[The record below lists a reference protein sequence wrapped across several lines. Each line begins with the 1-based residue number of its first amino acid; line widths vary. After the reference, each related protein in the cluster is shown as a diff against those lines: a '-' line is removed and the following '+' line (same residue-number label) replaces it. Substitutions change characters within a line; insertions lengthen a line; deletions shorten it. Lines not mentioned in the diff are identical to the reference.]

1 MREYTLGKKAAAVVI
16 HQMLMIM
23 TTVGLN
29 ASQYCM
35 MNGYRDYANTFSLF
49 FMLGLS
55 GSFVALAY
63 LTNITGR
70 KSEDDP
76 TIYYNWMDKIYSD
89 VLFAGF
95 MVLFIA
101 MFALIGRV
109 RQQEFDFSSLMIT
122 VVTLTYVTDLLFLI
136 FYHSIIR
143 KIKGNILVTHS
154 LIYRVCDHVKSLFMG
169 KENALKTRKMRESA
183 EIKKAIEKIA
193 TGALDTRLNLEDFHG
208 QERELAEAVNSI
220 RDGLKDAIEARIK
233 NERMKAD
240 LITNVSHDI
249 KTPLTPIVNY
259 VDLLKRENLENENA
273 RNYIRVLDEKSQRLK
288 QLTEDLVETSKI
300 TSGNV
305 KLNMQ
310 KLDMVELLYQT
321 GGEFNERFEAR
332 NLTIVTKIP
341 SGQMLIYADGR
352 QLYRSI
358 ENLYTNAAKYAME
371 NTRVYVELEKV
382 EDKAVFTI
390 KNVSKNELDIVSD
403 GNVDLTERFVR
414 GERSRTTEGS
424 GLGLSIAKNLTILM
438 GGEFEIKID
447 GDLFIATITY
457 NII

>member
-1 MREYTLGKKAAAVVI
+1 MKEYTSGKRAAIIVI
-16 HQMLMIM
+16 HQMFMILMVTGIYSSGYSFRNNIHGM
-23 TTVGLN
+23 IELYTFMAVAGLV
-29 ASQYCM
+29 
-35 MNGYRDYANTFSLF
+35 
-49 FMLGLS
+49 
-55 GSFVALAY
+55 GSFVSLGYLA
-63 LTNITGR
+63 NIAGR
-70 KSEDDP
+70 KSEDDY
-76 TIYYNWMDKIYSD
+76 TIYYSPIDKLYSD
-89 VLFAGF
+89 IMLLILAFFLAGAGKIF
-95 MVLFIA
+95 SGVKNQNFEYA
-101 MFALIGRV
+101 SLIMTAGT
-109 RQQEFDFSSLMIT
+109 F
-122 VVTLTYVTDLLFLI
+122 TYLLDLVFLI
-136 FYHSIIR
+136 FYQSIIR
-143 KIKGNILVTHS
+143 KIKGNILFKDT
-154 LIYRVCDHVKSLFMG
+154 LIY
-169 KENALKTRKMRESA
+169 NACNM
-183 EIKKAIEKIA
+183 IKKVLDGKHIHTQKTGEMIRIQEALEAISA
-193 TGALDTRLNLEDFHG
+193 GALDTTLNVNEFHG
-208 QERELAEAVNSI
+208 QEKEVAEAVNHI
-220 RDGLKDAIEARIK
+220 REGLMSSVNESLK
-233 NERMKAD
+233 NEKLKAD

-249 KTPLTPIVNY
+249 KTPLTSIVNY